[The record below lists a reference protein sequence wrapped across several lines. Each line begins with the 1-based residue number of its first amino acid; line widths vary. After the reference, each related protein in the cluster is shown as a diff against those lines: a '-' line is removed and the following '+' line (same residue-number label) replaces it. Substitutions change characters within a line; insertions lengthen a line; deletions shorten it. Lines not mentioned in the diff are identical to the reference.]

1 MCHDPYSKRMMKT
14 LKKSEDIWQ
23 KRSIMDTKTTI
34 QYKARQTK
42 IKKKPTQHE
51 L

>member
-1 MCHDPYSKRMMKT
+1 MCHDPYGKRMMKT

-34 QYKARQTK
+34 QYKANTK
-42 IKKKPTQHE
+42 TKVLLPQA
-51 L
+51 

>member
-1 MCHDPYSKRMMKT
+1 MKT

-42 IKKKPTQHE
+42 IKKKLTLHE